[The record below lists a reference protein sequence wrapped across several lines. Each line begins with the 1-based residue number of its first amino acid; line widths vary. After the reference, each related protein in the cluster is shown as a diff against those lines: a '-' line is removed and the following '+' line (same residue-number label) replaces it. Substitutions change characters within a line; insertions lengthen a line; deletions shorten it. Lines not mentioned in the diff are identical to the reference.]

1 MKKPIQGQIYEK
13 TNYLPLW
20 LEPTKLITFEQGIIQ
35 KMKASYFRFILVIS
49 EIRHYIFFKI
59 IRQYYDLIVK
69 GVSDLETF
77 FSHTAKVLQ

>member
-1 MKKPIQGQIYEK
+1 
-13 TNYLPLW
+13 
-20 LEPTKLITFEQGIIQ
+20 
-35 KMKASYFRFILVIS
+35 MKASYFRFILVIS